1 MVLKMADLVK
11 CWESFQT
18 PWNAPNMLGNWF
30 PTTFGLIHGDLL
42 WIPNGTKSTNFEQK
56 AWAIA
61 HGFEDGGFGQV
72 LGIVPNSL
80 KRPQYAWKLISNYF
94 RAHSWRFTLNSEW
107 PEIDRFWAKSLGCSP
122 WFWRWRIWS
131 SAGNPSKLPE
141 TPQYAWKL
149 ISNYFRAHSLGFTLN
164 SEWPEIDQ
172 FWAKSLGY
180 SPWFWRWRIW
190 SSPGNRCKLPETP
203 PMCLEIDF
211 QLHSGSFM
219 EIYCEFRMARNRPI
233 LSKKPGL

>member
-1 MVLKMADLVK
+1 MVLKMAHLVK
-11 CWESFQT
+11 SWESFQT
-18 PWNAPNMLGNWF
+18 PWNAPNVLVNWF
-30 PTTFGLIHGDLL
+30 PTTFRLIHEDFL
-42 WIPNGTKSTNFEQK
+42 WIPNGPKSTDFEQK

-107 PEIDRFWAKSLGCSP
+107 PEINR
-122 WFWRWRIWS
+122 
-131 SAGNPSKLPE
+131 
-141 TPQYAWKL
+141 
-149 ISNYFRAHSLGFTLN
+149 
-164 SEWPEIDQ
+164 

-190 SSPGNRCKLPETP
+190 SSPGNRSKLPETP
-203 PMCLEIDF
+203 PIRLEIHF
-211 QLHSGSFM
+211 QLLSGSFM
-219 EIYCEFRMARNRPI
+219 KISCEVRMARNRPI

>member
-1 MVLKMADLVK
+1 MVLKMADLGK
-11 CWESFQT
+11 SWESFQT
-18 PWNAPNMLGNWF
+18 PWNAPYMLGNGF

-42 WIPNGTKSTNFEQK
+42 WIPNGTKSTDFEQK

-61 HGFEDGGFGQV
+61 HGFEDGGFGRV
-72 LGIVPNSL
+72 LGIVPNSM
-80 KRPQYAWKLISNYF
+80 KRSQYAWKLISNYF

-107 PEIDRFWAKSLGCSP
+107 PEIDQFWAKSHGFEDGGFGQVPGIVPNSLK
-122 WFWRWRIWS
+122 R
-131 SAGNPSKLPE
+131 
-141 TPQYAWKL
+141 PQYAWKL
-149 ISNYFRAHSLGFTLN
+149 ISNYFRAHSLRFTLN
-164 SEWPEIDQ
+164 SEWPEIDR

-190 SSPGNRCKLPETP
+190 SSPGNHCKLPETP

-219 EIYCEFRMARNRPI
+219 KISCEFRMARNRPI